1 MEYQGKPRANVTQHT
16 KTLVEVLRW
25 KMQKLGITQKEL
37 SDKTEIS
44 EPTLSR
50 IFKLSRVPDINE
62 LEKISTAL
70 NIKLSRLIAEVES
83 NLPKSST
90 PPAPPPVPPLN
101 PFILPP
107 DVTLAAHD
115 DMYDPELEEYGL
127 QESP

>member
-90 PPAPPPVPPLN
+90 PSAPPPVPPLN

-107 DVTLAAHD
+107 ELTLAAHD
-115 DMYDPELEEYGL
+115 DRYDPELEEYGL